1 MLIELKDGDTV
12 IVTVPD
18 DNGNWVEM
26 CEKAFGSGTPVHLV
40 YGFPFSVTVYRP
52 PVVSKDAEPAEEHDG
67 WHPMHTAPRD
77 GQAFDVW
84 VVDSPFD
91 GHQIC
96 GVFFVDGLFRV
107 LGGKPIGSHGTP
119 THWRYP
125 VKGPKA

>member
-12 IVTVPD
+12 FVTTRDVNFDFPMLQQIE
-18 DNGNWVEM
+18 GV
-26 CEKAFGSGTPVHLV
+26 KVVHIID
-40 YGFPFSVTVYRP
+40 GRKPFDITVIRP
-52 PVVSKDAEPAEEHDG
+52 PVVKDVAPVEEPDG
-67 WHPMHTAPRD
+67 WFPMHTAPRD

-84 VVDSPFD
+84 VVDSPFGD
-91 GHQIC
+91 HQIC